1 MCDGGAEEMEL
12 QAMSLCQRGV
22 MRLLAASTVAPCL
35 LWSEQRRAHDRG
47 VDSGRDGAAGDE

>member
-1 MCDGGAEEMEL
+1 MYDGGAEEMEL

-22 MRLLAASTVAPCL
+22 MAASTVAPCL